1 MCGVSFPAYLGT
13 EGTAT
18 VRSMTELPDLIAKL
32 AELRGVS
39 AEELTEALLAL
50 EAGQEL
56 TERQGELLTD
66 TLSKVLTKDEQVIM
80 LLRCLI

>member
-1 MCGVSFPAYLGT
+1 MHEVSVGVAFPAYLGT

-39 AEELTEALLAL
+39 AEELTEALSVESCMILNC
-50 EAGQEL
+50 G
-56 TERQGELLTD
+56 
-66 TLSKVLTKDEQVIM
+66 
-80 LLRCLI
+80 LRVMV

>member
-1 MCGVSFPAYLGT
+1 MS
-13 EGTAT
+13 
-18 VRSMTELPDLIAKL
+18 DLTAKL

-66 TLSKVLTKDEQVIM
+66 TLSKALTKDEQVNFAGVA
-80 LLRCLI
+80 LC